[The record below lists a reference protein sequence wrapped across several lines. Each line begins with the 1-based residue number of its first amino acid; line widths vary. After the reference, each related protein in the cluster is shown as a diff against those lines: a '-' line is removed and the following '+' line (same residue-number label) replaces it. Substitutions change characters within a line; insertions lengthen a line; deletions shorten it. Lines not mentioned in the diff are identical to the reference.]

1 MAEIRVL
8 DEDNFNVFIATGAVA
23 VDFYA
28 DWCGPCKQ
36 MAPTF
41 DQAAEDY
48 DGKIK
53 FGKLNVDLAKSIA
66 MTYKVMSIPTLLFFK
81 DGEPVNRS
89 MGVQDQSAL
98 NAKLDSLL

>member
-8 DEDNFNVFIATGAVA
+8 DEENFNVFIATGAVA

-36 MAPTF
+36 MGPTF

-53 FGKLNVDLAKSIA
+53 FGKLNVDLAKPIA
-66 MTYKVMSIPTLLFFK
+66 LNYKVMSIPTLLFFK
-81 DGEPVNRS
+81 DGELVNRS
-89 MGVQDQSAL
+89 MGVQDAAAL
-98 NAKLDSLL
+98 KSKLEALL